1 MRILK
6 KQGWQEGTGLGPN
19 KSGLKKHF
27 TRVRREHNAGL
38 GTDRRDNTGVVGADW
53 TRNAKNFE
61 SVLKGLEDYK
71 KEDKNDDGND
81 DGEKIGQKER
91 QKGEEGEEEQ
101 TEEEESEYEEEEE
114 MDVPERPRSA
124 VGHAGRYHKRERE
137 KMRDYSYEDL
147 NAILG
152 GGAFGGLEEVRAI
165 MMMAPLP
172 TPIETIAMVVTVRK

>member
-1 MRILK
+1 MHA
-6 KQGWQEGTGLGPN
+6 
-19 KSGLKKHF
+19 S
-27 TRVRREHNAGL
+27 RREHNAGL

-81 DGEKIGQKER
+81 DGDKMDKKKDKKEKKEKKNKR
-91 QKGEEGEEEQ
+91 KKK
-101 TEEEESEYEEEEE
+101 ESEYEEEEE

-137 KMRDYSYEDL
+137 KMRDYSYEAVSYTHL
-147 NAILG
+147 T
-152 GGAFGGLEEVRAI
+152 
-165 MMMAPLP
+165 LP
-172 TPIETIAMVVTVRK
+172 TKA